1 MRSMETMM
9 IITKMRG
16 IGEEAIIIIT
26 TVEAMSD
33 QSTILEKDQD
43 TEIPIDDVY
52 LIKVTWQSFDKKRPE
67 ITENNLKKCYSA
79 MIFYRSHFHIT
90 EL

>member
-33 QSTILEKDQD
+33 QSTMLEKDQD

-52 LIKVTWQSFDKKRPE
+52 LIKVTW
-67 ITENNLKKCYSA
+67 
-79 MIFYRSHFHIT
+79 
-90 EL
+90 

>member
-33 QSTILEKDQD
+33 QSTMLEKDQD

-52 LIKVTWQSFDKKRPE
+52 LIKVTWQSFDKKRP
-67 ITENNLKKCYSA
+67 
-79 MIFYRSHFHIT
+79 
-90 EL
+90 

>member
-1 MRSMETMM
+1 METMM

-26 TVEAMSD
+26 TVEAMND
-33 QSTILEKDQD
+33 QSTMLEKDQD

-52 LIKVTWQSFDKKRPE
+52 LIKVTWQSFDKKRP
-67 ITENNLKKCYSA
+67 
-79 MIFYRSHFHIT
+79 
-90 EL
+90 

>member
-1 MRSMETMM
+1 METMM

-33 QSTILEKDQD
+33 QSTMLEKDQD

-52 LIKVTWQSFDKKRPE
+52 LIKVTWQSFDKKRP
-67 ITENNLKKCYSA
+67 
-79 MIFYRSHFHIT
+79 
-90 EL
+90 